1 MPVHDWT
8 RADAGTFH
16 AFHTAW
22 ITHLSETL
30 NGGFLPPGYYALPE
44 QHAGRRIADVL
55 TLHSPLDGPAE
66 LSSDSPIDE
75 GGLAVAVAE
84 APPKTQRR
92 LTASAASRVLQRSL
106 AIRHV
111 SGHRVIALLEVVS
124 PANKDRLAHVAE
136 FVDKVEAALLQDVHV
151 LVIDLFPPGRHDPR
165 GMYGAIWECFDDE
178 PYLIPQD
185 QPLTL
190 ASFTAGIQPVAYVE
204 HLTVGAGL
212 IDMPLFL
219 NPDRYVNVPLEAT
232 YQAAFRG
239 LPTFLRESL
248 NAPR

>member
-30 NGGFLPPGYYALPE
+30 NGGCLPAGFYALPE

-55 TLHSPLDGPAE
+55 TLHSPFDGPVE
-66 LSSDSPIDE
+66 EPSGSPLDE
-75 GGLAVAVAE
+75 GGMALAVAD
-84 APPKTQRR
+84 APPRTQLR
-92 LTASAASRVLQRSL
+92 LTASTANRVLRRTL

-136 FVDKVEAALLQDVHV
+136 FVDKIEAALLQDVHV

-165 GMYGAIWECFDDE
+165 GMHGAIWERFDDE
-178 PYLIPQD
+178 PYPTPQD

-190 ASFTAGIQPVAYVE
+190 ASCTAGIQPVAYVE
-204 HLTVGAGL
+204 HLAVGSGL

-219 NPDRYVNVPLEAT
+219 NPDHYINVPLETT

-239 LPTFLRESL
+239 LPSFLRDSL
-248 NAPR
+248 TAPA

>member
-22 ITHLSETL
+22 MTHLSETL
-30 NGGFLPPGYYALPE
+30 YGGCLPPRYYALPE

-55 TLHSPLDGPAE
+55 TLHSPLEGPAE
-66 LSSDSPIDE
+66 LPSDSLIDD

-84 APPKTQRR
+84 APPKTQLR
-92 LTASAASRVLQRSL
+92 LTARAASRVLRRTL

-111 SGHRVIALLEVVS
+111 SGHRVIALLEVIS
-124 PANKDRLAHVAE
+124 PANTDRLAHVAE

-151 LVIDLFPPGRHDPR
+151 LVVDLFPPGRHDPR
-165 GMYGAIWECFDDE
+165 GMHGAIWERFDDE
-178 PYLIPQD
+178 PYVTPHG

-190 ASFTAGIQPVAYVE
+190 ASFTAGTQPVAYVE
-204 HLTVGAGL
+204 HLAVGAEL

-219 NPDRYVNVPLEAT
+219 NPDRYINVPLEPT

-239 LPTFLRESL
+239 LPSFLQQSL
-248 NAPR
+248 GLPD

>member
-1 MPVHDWT
+1 MS
-8 RADAGTFH
+8 AGDLSSLSPDTFH

-22 ITHLSETL
+22 ITHISETL
-30 NGGFLPPGYYALPE
+30 NGGCLPPGYYALPE

-55 TLHSPLDGPAE
+55 TLHSPIDGPAE

-75 GGLAVAVAE
+75 GGFAVAVAD
-84 APPKTQRR
+84 APPKTQLR
-92 LTASAASRVLQRSL
+92 LTARAASRVLRRTL

-111 SGHRVIALLEVVS
+111 SGHRVIALLEVIS

-136 FVDKVEAALLQDVHV
+136 LVDKVEAALLQDVHV
-151 LVIDLFPPGRHDPR
+151 LVVDLFPPGRHDPR
-165 GMYGAIWECFDDE
+165 GMHGAIWERFDDE
-178 PYLIPQD
+178 LYVTPQD

-204 HLTVGAGL
+204 HLAVGAEL

-219 NPDRYVNVPLEAT
+219 NPDRYINVPLEPT

-239 LPTFLRESL
+239 LPAFLQQSL
-248 NAPR
+248 GVPN

>member
-1 MPVHDWT
+1 MS
-8 RADAGTFH
+8 AGDLSSLSPDTFH

-30 NGGFLPPGYYALPE
+30 NGGLLPSGYYALPE
-44 QHAGRRIADVL
+44 QHAGSRIADVL
-55 TLHSPLDGPAE
+55 TLHSPLVETSG
-66 LSSDSPIDE
+66 SPRDE
-75 GGLAVAVAE
+75 GGLAVAD

-92 LTASAASRVLQRSL
+92 LTASAASRSLRRTL

-111 SGHRVIALLEVVS
+111 SGHHVIALLEVVS

-136 FVDKVEAALLQDVHV
+136 FVDKAEAALLHDVHV
-151 LVIDLFPPGRHDPR
+151 LVVDLLPPGRHDPC
-165 GMYGAIWECFDDE
+165 GIHGAIWERFDDE
-178 PYLIPQD
+178 PYEVPAD

-190 ASFTAGIQPVAYVE
+190 ASYTAGLQPVAYVE
-204 HLTVGAGL
+204 HQAVGSDL

-219 NPDRYVNVPLEAT
+219 NPDRYINVPMELT

-239 LPTFLRESL
+239 LPSFLRHSL
-248 NAPR
+248 NQRN

>member
-30 NGGFLPPGYYALPE
+30 NAGFLPPGYYALPE

-55 TLHSPLDGPAE
+55 TLHSPWDGSAE
-66 LSSDSPIDE
+66 LSSASPIDE
-75 GGLAVAVAE
+75 GGFAVAVAD
-84 APPKTQRR
+84 APPKTQLR
-92 LTASAASRVLQRSL
+92 LTASAASRALRRTVV
-106 AIRHV
+106 IRHV
-111 SGHRVIALLEVVS
+111 SGHRVIALLEVIS

-136 FVDKVEAALLQDVHV
+136 FVDNVEAALLQDVHV
-151 LVIDLFPPGRHDPR
+151 LMVDLFPPGRHDPR
-165 GMYGAIWECFDDE
+165 GMHGAIWGRFEDE
-178 PYLIPQD
+178 PYVIPQD

-190 ASFTAGIQPVAYVE
+190 ASFTAGLQPVAYVE
-204 HLTVGAGL
+204 HLAVGAEL

-219 NPDRYVNVPLEAT
+219 NPDHYLNVPLEAT
-232 YQAAFRG
+232 YQTAFRG
-239 LPTFLRESL
+239 LPSFLQESL
-248 NAPR
+248 NAKQ

>member
-55 TLHSPLDGPAE
+55 TLHSPLGGTAE
-66 LSSDSPIDE
+66 QSSDSPIDE

-92 LTASAASRVLQRSL
+92 LAASAASRVLQRSL

-124 PANKDRLAHVAE
+124 PANKGRLAHVAE

-178 PYLIPQD
+178 PYLTPQD